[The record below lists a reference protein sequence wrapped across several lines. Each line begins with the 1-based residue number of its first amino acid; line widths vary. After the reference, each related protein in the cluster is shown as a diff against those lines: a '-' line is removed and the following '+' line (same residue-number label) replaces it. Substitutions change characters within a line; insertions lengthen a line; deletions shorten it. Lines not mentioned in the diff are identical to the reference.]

1 MEKKFFLFI
10 PLFFL
15 LFSFLFPLKGGLD
28 WCFVP
33 SSASTQTEISAPK
46 TAPPAAP
53 QLPGMVCTCYYSRD
67 GFSAAGFLDGT
78 LLVNGNP
85 LENRTTGKYK
95 TVYAV
100 AASDDGRYLSVISG
114 VYPRTL
120 FVYQKKQEGWNL
132 FHRVNLPD
140 DVRRIPFLAFS
151 GDMLLYED
159 KTGISV
165 YNLTTFSSFTMEFRG
180 TLKDVAFHPEQE
192 YVWVVSGDEAG
203 QECIQMFLY
212 NGSLVASA
220 PFDGKDSLRTLHVV
234 EQ

>member
-33 SSASTQTEISAPK
+33 SSASTQAEDLTLKASHAF
-46 TAPPAAP
+46 P
-53 QLPGMVCTCYYSRD
+53 QLPGMVCTCFFSQD

-78 LLVNGNP
+78 LLVNGSP
-85 LENRTTGKYK
+85 LENRASGKYK

-100 AASDDGRYLSVISG
+100 AASADGRYLSVISG

-120 FVYQKKQEGWNL
+120 FVYQKKQDGWNL

-159 KTGISV
+159 KAGISV
-165 YNLTTFSSFTMEFRG
+165 YNLTTFSSFKMEFSG
-180 TLKDVAFHPEQE
+180 ALKDVAFRPEQE
-192 YVWVVSGDEAG
+192 YVWVVSGDEPG
-203 QECIQMFLY
+203 EEFIQMFLY

-220 PFDGKDSLRTLHVV
+220 PYDGKESLRALQVV